1 MKLLRKARLEK
12 LFQFIFALI
21 LIGGI
26 GIMLATSSQEGRT
39 ARLNAPISEV
49 KHEWTRADSIA
60 YANDQVLKD
69 AHKQFSC
76 LKKLWGKESAWNHLA
91 YNPVKVMG
99 KNAGGIPQLLGM
111 SPLTPPTRQI
121 ERGLSYIFFR
131 YTIPCNA
138 WKHFQQRGW
147 Y

>member
-1 MKLLRKARLEK
+1 MNSLRKAQLK
-12 LFQFIFALI
+12 YLFQFILLII
-21 LIGGI
+21 LIAGVGGYATV
-26 GIMLATSSQEGRT
+26 GILEITKPEKNFRQ
-39 ARLNAPISEV
+39 EV
-49 KHEWTRADSIA
+49 KHEWTKTDSIA

-69 AHKQFSC
+69 AHKQFIC

-121 ERGLSYIFFR
+121 ERGLSYIYFR
-131 YTIPCNA
+131 YATICNA
-138 WKHFQQRGW
+138 WNHFQRYSW